1 MELIDNTSAVATKTE
16 LDLFSV
22 PQTQVSVER
31 SFWQEIRPTNTVTD
45 AGPYDFFID
54 GNQYYLDMSSNYVYL
69 KIKIVMPDGTPLVHI
84 PLVDGEND
92 VQNDANRVAPIN
104 VLGKTFFKQIKL
116 FINGKMTY
124 DSGPD
129 YPCLAYILTDLNYDK
144 NAKET
149 HLRAAGYYTDY
160 AEDQHD
166 PNVISTPGNRGWEAR
181 RQLFKNSKLVEY
193 MAPLHMPF
201 AHQERYLLSNMD
213 VRVELH
219 RVSDTY
225 ALLTPDQQ
233 PYKIVVDD
241 IRFYI
246 RKVEISR
253 DLSLAMEHALLRM
266 TAKYPI
272 RRMELKTLSIG
283 QGFRTAPTNV
293 LWTGQIPKRVIVCTM
308 NNTAY
313 FGNYGHA
320 PFNFQHHNII
330 KASLK
335 VNGQC
340 IPHSGPLEVQFKR
353 QAHDE
358 PNLVMRAFTQLYNSM
373 GIGTWDKS
381 NGISMNR
388 FLGNA
393 CYFVFDLSAD
403 NAVDDANWELLHSGT
418 VSVDLEFRNNIGE
431 EGLRVLVLGEFD
443 NLISIDHHRNIF
455 YDYSV

>member
-1 MELIDNTSAVATKTE
+1 
-16 LDLFSV
+16 
-22 PQTQVSVER
+22 
-31 SFWQEIRPTNTVTD
+31 
-45 AGPYDFFID
+45 
-54 GNQYYLDMSSNYVYL
+54 
-69 KIKIVMPDGTPLVHI
+69 MPDGTPLVH
-84 PLVDGEND
+84 PNVPAADD
-92 VQNDANRVAPIN
+92 VPAHDANRVAPIN
-104 VLGKTFFKQIKL
+104 VLGKTFFKQLKL

-149 HLRAAGYYTDY
+149 HLRAAGHYLDY

-166 PNVISTPGNRGWEAR
+166 PNVISTVNNRGWEAR
-181 RQLFKNSKLVEY
+181 RQLFKSSKLVEY

-219 RVSDTY
+219 RVNDTY
-225 ALLTPDQQ
+225 ALLTPDQTA
-233 PYKIVVDD
+233 YKIVVED

-246 RKVEISR
+246 RKVELSR
-253 DLSLAMEHALLRM
+253 ELSIAMEQALMRM

-272 RRMELKTLSIG
+272 RRTELKTLHIG
-283 QGFRTAPTNV
+283 QGLRTTPTNV
-293 LWTGQIPKRVIVCTM
+293 LWNGQLPRRVIVATM

-320 PFNFQHHNII
+320 PFNFRHHNII
-330 KASLK
+330 KAALQ

-340 IPHSGPLEVQFKR
+340 VPHSGPLEVQFKR

-373 GIGTWDKS
+373 GIGTADKS

-403 NAVDDANWELLHSGT
+403 NAVDESNWELLHSGT
-418 VSVDLEFRNNIGE
+418 VSVDLEFRENIGA
-431 EGLRVLVLGEFD
+431 EGLRVIALAEFD
-443 NLISIDHHRNIF
+443 NLITIDHHRNIF
-455 YDYSV
+455 YDYAV